1 MVTEGDVLLYTTKKK
16 QILILLS
23 DVVLAAVQVTLQ
35 GLYLVTMEEYIATV
49 IH

>member
-1 MVTEGDVLLYTTKKK
+1 MCCYILQKRNKI
-16 QILILLS
+16 ILILLS

-49 IH
+49 IHR